1 MNDRLTENN
10 RVVNPPAPGTLWA
23 GSVDPAGLAPAP
35 ALPGPAEGRG
45 VRPEGTA
52 APPSTLNAPPVFP
65 QRQGE
70 SDRAFEAFRVYL
82 ELGPRRRY
90 AAVGRSVGA
99 SLRTIKRWA
108 SDFDWRGRIQLHAA
122 RGVAQ
127 YTATE
132 NALGREAVLDAVAR
146 AQAFSDRQE
155 AVAEGLLDIAERFLE
170 RAGDDDLDQMSFADV
185 CKAVEVASRLKPQA
199 QTREQAAA
207 APARGLGEQITA
219 LLDQVCREA
228 SAPSQSNKEKA
239 A

>member
-1 MNDRLTENN
+1 MNNRLTEND
-10 RVVNPPAPGTLWA
+10 RGVNPPAPGTLGA
-23 GSVDPAGLAPAP
+23 GSVDPAGPAPAP
-35 ALPGPAEGRG
+35 APLGPSEGRG
-45 VRPEGTA
+45 VSHEGTA
-52 APPSTLNAPPVFP
+52 APPSPLNAQPVFP
-65 QRQGE
+65 QRPGE

-90 AAVGRSVGA
+90 ATVGRSVGA
-99 SLRTIKRWA
+99 SLRTINRWA
-108 SDFDWRGRIQLHAA
+108 SEFDWRGRIQLHAA
-122 RGVAQ
+122 QGVAQ

-132 NALGREAVLDAVAR
+132 NALGREAVLDAAAR

-219 LLDQVCREA
+219 LLDQVCAA
-228 SAPSQSNKEKA
+228 SPSQPNKEKA